1 MGTRKIVPLRPR
13 EKKGTPKP
21 LTLKDLTVSREV
33 RNAEV
38 VTLTGDQVAAILG
51 GTQHIHDVTEPS
63 AFVDP
68 YVMHFELVGMA
79 DTLEAL
85 GDEMDGKPFDG
96 AMHYLAGQLK
106 QMAHRV
112 CALDRAATRADTF
125 VVEVKK

>member
-1 MGTRKIVPLRPR
+1 MAKTMVALRSR
-13 EKKGTPKP
+13 QKKGSKP

-33 RNAEV
+33 RNAKV
-38 VTLTGDQVAAILG
+38 VTLTGDQIAAILG

-85 GDEMDGKPFDG
+85 GDEMDGKPFEG

-112 CALDRAATRADTF
+112 CALDRAATPAATF

>member
-1 MGTRKIVPLRPR
+1 MAKTMVALRSR
-13 EKKGTPKP
+13 QKKGSKP

-33 RNAEV
+33 RNAKV

-85 GDEMDGKPFDG
+85 GDEMDGKPFEG

-112 CALDRAATRADTF
+112 CALDRAATRADAF
-125 VVEVKK
+125 VVGVKK